1 MIKEKSEKTLER
13 YNPDYKTGLNYGQ
26 VNKRKQENLVNIDT
40 TVKTKSIR
48 SIIVSNFF
56 TLFNIMNF
64 ILALLIFLVGAYK
77 NLLFIIIV
85 VLNTLIS
92 TIQEIY
98 SKKTIDKLSF
108 LAQTKTKVIR
118 EGKHEEVSN
127 YELVLDDVIE
137 LNAGNQIPTDSIILE
152 GEVEV
157 NESLLTGEPDNI
169 EKQKGDKLLS
179 ASFIVSGK
187 CFAKV
192 EHIGKEN
199 YVAKI
204 SQEAKQ
210 KRKINSEIMNSL
222 NKIIKI
228 ISFVIIPVGIL
239 LFFNQLDLQGND
251 FKTAIVST
259 VAALIGM
266 IPEGLV
272 LLTSSVLAV
281 SVTRLARKK
290 VLVQEL
296 YCIETLARVDVICL
310 DKTGTITEGR
320 MSVDKIISS
329 NNNTEEQIKEILGI
343 LGKYS
348 EDKNSTIEA
357 IREKF
362 TTDKELKVKSR
373 MPFKSS
379 NKWSGISF
387 EDITY
392 VLGAPEVVCNSS
404 DEIEKYIS
412 EYRVVAI
419 GKSKEKIDNKLPN
432 DIVVLGYIL
441 ISDVIRKNSKEILEY
456 FDKQG
461 VEIKLISGDNPITVS
476 KIAKKAG
483 VKNYENYIDAI
494 NIKDE
499 DIEESVKKYTIFGR
513 VTPEQKKQIVLAL
526 KKQKHTVAMTG
537 DGVNDVLAL
546 KNADCS
552 ISVASGSDAARNV
565 SQLVLLDSDFKSM
578 PDIVAEGRRTIN
590 NIQRSA
596 TLFLVKTI
604 YATILAILFV
614 FINMPYPFIPIQL
627 TLINLVVTGI
637 PSVILAL
644 EPNKERIKGKFI
656 INVIKRALPTAL
668 TVVTNILIIGL
679 ISSIYNIDYINYS
692 SVCVVVT
699 AITGFI
705 LLFNISRQFNLNRGI
720 LFVGVIL
727 IFTLGISVFRDLF
740 SIRLDVSNSIPI
752 AILGVTSIFVGVIY
766 NFISNKIFKLIE
778 KKIGVYDYEK

>member
-1 MIKEKSEKTLER
+1 MER
-13 YNPDYKTGLNYGQ
+13 YNPEYSNGLSYEQ
-26 VNKRKQENLVNIDT
+26 VNKRKEEKAINYDT
-40 TVKTKSIR
+40 TVKTKSIK
-48 SIIVSNFF
+48 SIIVSNVF
-56 TLFNIMNF
+56 TLFNIINF
-64 ILALLIFLVGAYK
+64 ILALLVFLVGAYK
-77 NLLFIIIV
+77 NLLFIIIII
-85 VLNTLIS
+85 LNTLIS

-98 SKKTIDKLSF
+98 SKKTVDKLSF
-108 LAQTKTKVIR
+108 LAQTKTKVVR
-118 EGKHEEVSN
+118 EGNIEEISN
-127 YELVLDDVIE
+127 FELVLDDVIE
-137 LNAGNQIPTDSIILE
+137 LEAGNQIPTDSIILN

-157 NESLLTGEPDNI
+157 NESLLTGEPNNI
-169 EKQKGDKLLS
+169 IKKVGDKLLS
-179 ASFIVSGK
+179 GSYIVSGK
-187 CFAKV
+187 CRAKV
-192 EHIGKEN
+192 EHLGADN
-199 YVAKI
+199 YIAKI
-204 SQEAKQ
+204 SHEAKQ
-210 KRKINSEIMNSL
+210 KRKVNSEIMKSL
-222 NKIIKI
+222 NKIIAT
-228 ISFVIIPVGIL
+228 ISVLIVPVGIL
-239 LFFNQLDLQGND
+239 LFINQLGLEGNNV
-251 FKTAIVST
+251 KSAIVST

-272 LLTSSVLAV
+272 LLTSTVLAV
-281 SVTRLARKK
+281 SVTRLAKKK

-296 YCIETLARVDVICL
+296 YCIETLARVDVLCL
-310 DKTGTITEGR
+310 DKTGTITEGKMQIEKIVPLNNHKKDELENILR
-320 MSVDKIISS
+320 IIS
-329 NNNTEEQIKEILGI
+329 
-343 LGKYS
+343 KYS
-348 EDKNSTIEA
+348 EDNNSTMEA
-357 IREKF
+357 IKSKF
-362 TTDKELKVKSR
+362 TETTEEIKILKKY
-373 MPFKSS
+373 PFKSD
-379 NKWSGISF
+379 NKWSGITTES
-387 EDITY
+387 ESYI
-392 VLGAPEVVCNSS
+392 LGAPEVLMNNTS
-404 DEIEKYIS
+404 EIEKYI
-412 EYRVVAI
+412 EDYRVLAI
-419 GKSKEKIDNKLPN
+419 GKTKSKIEDEKLPN
-432 DIVVLGYIL
+432 DLEIVGIAL
-441 ISDVIRKNSKEILEY
+441 ISDIIRKNSKEILEY

-483 VKNYENYIDAI
+483 VKNYENYIDAR

-526 KKQKHTVAMTG
+526 KEQKHTVAMTG